1 MFYLNVRLT
10 VRREE
15 DIDAVRGAL
24 ERMVPMVRQEP
35 GCVRFEVYHSQDNP
49 RLFFLVEHWRSR
61 EDWVAHREL
70 EAIQKIYL
78 PEVLS
83 RADREGHACE
93 AVGSIP

>member
-10 VRREE
+10 VRNEA
-15 DIDAVRGAL
+15 DVPAVKAAL

-35 GCVRFEVYHSQDNP
+35 GCKRFEVYHSQDNP
-49 RLFFLVEHWRSR
+49 TLFFLVEHWETR
-61 EDWVAHREL
+61 EHWVAHRQL
-70 EAIQKIYL
+70 EAIQTIYL

-93 AVGSIP
+93 VVGGL